1 MGFFNLSKALEEVS
15 DAFGAKETAI
25 ASAKLLGK
33 GVVNLAHFAATT
45 GLDSVVKQTS
55 NKVLNSESSTE
66 EQREQAKKSAAWAD
80 ARIAARNKAENT
92 EDQLNAHFDNDVDY
106 IVDHNFKVRQ
116 HPQKPTNNKELAC
129 LIQISKIALSMM
141 TGLNLVVEMK
151 ITVTTMKN
159 GIEELN
165 DNSRR

>member
-66 EQREQAKKSAAWAD
+66 EQREQAKKLPHGQTRESPLE
-80 ARIAARNKAENT
+80 IK
-92 EDQLNAHFDNDVDY
+92 
-106 IVDHNFKVRQ
+106 
-116 HPQKPTNNKELAC
+116 QKTPKT
-129 LIQISKIALSMM
+129 S
-141 TGLNLVVEMK
+141 
-151 ITVTTMKN
+151 
-159 GIEELN
+159 
-165 DNSRR
+165 

>member
-1 MGFFNLSKALEEVS
+1 NFLDDILRGSMGFFNLSKALEEVS

-80 ARIAARNKAENT
+80 ARIAARNKAENS
-92 EDQLNAHFDNDVDY
+92 
-106 IVDHNFKVRQ
+106 
-116 HPQKPTNNKELAC
+116 KE
-129 LIQISKIALSMM
+129 
-141 TGLNLVVEMK
+141 
-151 ITVTTMKN
+151 
-159 GIEELN
+159 
-165 DNSRR
+165 